1 MAEVGNKIQLMLNQ
15 EGKIGIVMIRE
26 NYSLLSEFILRT
38 IKEREKVR
46 LNDLLEKARH
56 QGFPGLF
63 NQISWS
69 LLQVKLDLEA
79 RGLIMMHTTTKTH
92 RLPFI
97 RLTRKG
103 EKAIRGKESMGIK
116 DFYLL
121 LVGDDT

>member
-1 MAEVGNKIQLMLNQ
+1 MAEVDHKIQLMLNPD
-15 EGKIGIVMIRE
+15 GKRGVSMIRE

-79 RGLIMMHTTTKTH
+79 RGLIMMHTTTKTN

-103 EKAIRGKESMGIK
+103 EKAIRGKESMGVEN
-116 DFYLL
+116 FYLL
-121 LVGDDT
+121 LTGDDS